1 MCYNT
6 YMVKI
11 TIQADLKCQELKK
24 ELFFT
29 IKVFCD
35 VFITIGLI
43 VFLVYRWFG
52 AEVIAGLVLDCAE
65 EYAVSFHLDRFYC
78 IL

>member
-24 ELFFT
+24 EVFFS

-43 VFLVYRWFG
+43 VFLFYR
-52 AEVIAGLVLDCAE
+52 
-65 EYAVSFHLDRFYC
+65 
-78 IL
+78 

>member
-1 MCYNT
+1 MSVLLRTEPIDLIFLTLQYNKNYITKVGYGMCYNT

-43 VFLVYRWFG
+43 VFLFYR
-52 AEVIAGLVLDCAE
+52 
-65 EYAVSFHLDRFYC
+65 
-78 IL
+78 